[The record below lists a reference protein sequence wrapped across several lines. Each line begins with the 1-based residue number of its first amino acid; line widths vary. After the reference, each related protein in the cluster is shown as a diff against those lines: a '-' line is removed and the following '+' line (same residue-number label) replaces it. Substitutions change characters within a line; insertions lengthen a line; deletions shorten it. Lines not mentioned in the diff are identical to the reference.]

1 MEFYGAK
8 DYFDCDRGI
17 LVTNG
22 EIIDNAAEV
31 AQKLGIEI
39 LFFNPDSLKINIANQ
54 NLTFDNIWLNY
65 IIPLKGK
72 TIIRSNG
79 KSNTIIEVDW
89 GGIKRLTSND
99 RKQQIDIE
107 IFRST
112 INQILKHGSIT
123 RQEIN
128 QEYSKRA
135 SSGIMLILAQVPIFN
150 LNTARPMSIELKPKT
165 S

>member
-8 DYFDCDRGI
+8 DYFDCNRGV

-22 EIIDNAAEV
+22 EIIHNAAEV
-31 AQKLGIEI
+31 AKKLGIEI
-39 LFFNPDSLKINIANQ
+39 LFFNPDSNTIDKANQ

-72 TIIRSNG
+72 TIRRSNG
-79 KSNTIIEVDW
+79 KSNTILDVDW
-89 GGIKRLTSND
+89 GGISRLTSNG
-99 RKQQIDIE
+99 RTQKIDIE
-107 IFRST
+107 IFRNA
-112 INQILKHGSIT
+112 INHILKHGSIT

-128 QEYSKRA
+128 QEYSKRS
-135 SSGIMLILAQVPIFN
+135 SSGIMLILAQVPLFK
-150 LNTARPMSIELKPKT
+150 LNTARPMSIELKTKT